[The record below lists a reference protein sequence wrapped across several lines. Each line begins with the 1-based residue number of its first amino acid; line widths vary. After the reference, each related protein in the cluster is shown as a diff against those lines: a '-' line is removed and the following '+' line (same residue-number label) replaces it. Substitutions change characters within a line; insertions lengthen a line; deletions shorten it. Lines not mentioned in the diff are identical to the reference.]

1 MTAKTIKNTKP
12 RVTNPKTGKVK
23 VSSKAKIEQRSF
35 VCLSINGKSQE
46 YNQIFGA
53 NPKAA
58 ASKHFSSWCRKKNKK
73 GDCSAIIIIKES
85 WTNYLKNLI
94 PECNG
99 NNYGFKNIK
108 QMFSS
113 LCNLFT
119 SNGNFL
125 KLLKMYLG
133 DGSDYEKSNY
143 EKLVLDSEL
152 DV

>member
-85 WTNYLKNLI
+85 TRKSANKEFKYEAKRQKFNTPKKVKTTSGIINYK
-94 PECNG
+94 
-99 NNYGFKNIK
+99 YA
-108 QMFSS
+108 
-113 LCNLFT
+113 
-119 SNGNFL
+119 NFV
-125 KLLKMYLG
+125 KSKM
-133 DGSDYEKSNY
+133 
-143 EKLVLDSEL
+143 
-152 DV
+152 